1 MDERKKKMDQNIPQD
16 KQDTIKDSPTFV
28 LSLEGKS
35 VRVHCQSWKLSQSEA
50 EGKEKKKKAYG
61 HTMMMWRNHK

>member
-1 MDERKKKMDQNIPQD
+1 MDEKKKKMDQNIPQD

-50 EGKEKKKKAYG
+50 EGKEKKKKKLMV
-61 HTMMMWRNHK
+61 TP